1 MKSSSTSDHGVIA
14 TRRGF
19 SRLFFL
25 GKRRLAG
32 LFSLSTLIALLIIA
46 PVAMLVA
53 TAFSAPSPIFGHLA
67 DTVLWDYARN
77 SLVLVIG
84 VCLLALLWGLP
95 CAWFVARCEF
105 PGRRFFRWAL
115 LLPLAMPAYLAAFV
129 YTNIFDYAGF
139 VQTAIRRTFGFTSA
153 QDYPFF
159 EIRSMGGA
167 MFVLSLM
174 FAPYVYWIVSL
185 NFARLPASQVQAAR
199 LLGASEWRIF
209 RAVVLPLSR
218 PAIAVA
224 CTLVAMETLADFGT
238 VAYFSVWHLTTGIYD
253 VWLGHQDLSAAAK
266 LSCLMLL
273 FVITLVMLEKH
284 QRRHLRP
291 SRGQDAALPRLAL
304 RGGKRY
310 LAFAWCVLVLFLGFG
325 LPAAWLAQ
333 AAAHYFGDTDWETF
347 RHMSGHSL
355 LVAGSV
361 AAIAMI
367 FAFALLAGSRIRPQ
381 SQWLVRL
388 ASTGYAVPGT
398 VLAIG
403 VLIVTTGLDHGINDL
418 ADAHGWPLPGL
429 IFSGTLLAMGYAFL
443 CRFAAVG
450 IGAVESGFNQIP
462 PSLDE
467 SAWLLGKSHTVTAA
481 HVWLPLLRNS
491 LLTAALLVFLE
502 SMKEL
507 SAAMLL
513 RPFGVQTLATYIYE
527 YMSAERFEMAAM
539 PALVMVAAGLPT
551 VLLLM
556 HSMKD
561 K

>member
-1 MKSSSTSDHGVIA
+1 MRASFP
-14 TRRGF
+14 TRLWPG
-19 SRLFFL
+19 
-25 GKRRLAG
+25 LAV
-32 LFSLSTLIALLIIA
+32 LASPAWWAALALMA
-46 PVAMLVA
+46 PVAMLVV
-53 TAFSAPSPIFGHLA
+53 TAFSAPSPIFAHLA
-67 DTVLWDYARN
+67 ETVLGAYVKN
-77 SLVLVIG
+77 SLVLVVG
-84 VCLLALLWGLP
+84 VCALALLWGLP
-95 CAWFVARCEF
+95 CAWLVARCEF

-139 VQTAIRRTFGFTSA
+139 VQSTIRRVFGFTSA
-153 QDYPFF
+153 RDYPFF
-159 EIRSMGGA
+159 DIRSMGGA
-167 MFVLSLM
+167 IFVLSLM

-185 NFARLPASQVQAAR
+185 NLARLPASQVQAAR
-199 LLGASEWRIF
+199 LLGAGEGRIF
-209 RAVVLPLSR
+209 RRVVLPLAR

-253 VWLGHQDLSAAAK
+253 VWLAHHDLSAAAK

-273 FVITLVMLEKH
+273 FVITLVMLEKY

-291 SRGQDAALPRLAL
+291 GARNAGILPREKLT
-304 RGGKRY
+304 GGKRF
-310 LAFAWCVLVLFLGFG
+310 LAIFWCALVLFLGFG
-325 LPAAWLAQ
+325 LPAAWLVQ
-333 AAAHYFGDTDWETF
+333 AAVHYFADTDWQAF
-347 RHMSGHSL
+347 LHMSAHSL
-355 LVAGSV
+355 LVAGG
-361 AAIAMI
+361 AAGSAMI
-367 FAFALLAGSRIRPQ
+367 LAFVLLAGSRLRPNTQ
-381 SQWLVRL
+381 FLVRL

-403 VLIVTTGLDHGINDL
+403 VLIVTTGLDHSINGI
-418 ADAHGWPLPGL
+418 AKAHGFALPGL
-429 IFSGTLLAMGYAFL
+429 IFSGTLFAMGYAFL

-450 IGAVESGFNQIP
+450 IGAVDSGFNQIP
-462 PSLDE
+462 ASLDE
-467 SAWLLGKSHTVTAA
+467 SARLLGKSSSAIA
-481 HVWLPLLRNS
+481 RRVWLPLLRNS

-513 RPFGVQTLATYIYE
+513 RPFNVQTLATYIYE

-539 PALVMVAAGLPT
+539 PALVMVIAGLPT

-556 HSMKD
+556 WSMDD

>member
-1 MKSSSTSDHGVIA
+1 MRA
-14 TRRGF
+14 FFPTRLRPG
-19 SRLFFL
+19 
-25 GKRRLAG
+25 LAV
-32 LFSLSTLIALLIIA
+32 LLSPALWAALALIA
-46 PVAMLVA
+46 PVAMLVV
-53 TAFSAPSPIFGHLA
+53 TAVSAPSPIFTHLA
-67 DTVLWDYARN
+67 DTVLGAYVQN
-77 SLVLVIG
+77 SLVLVVG

-95 CAWFVARCEF
+95 CAWLVARCDF

-139 VQTAIRRTFGFTSA
+139 VQTAIRRLFGFTSA
-153 QDYPFF
+153 ADYPFF

-199 LLGASEWRIF
+199 LLGADEWRIF
-209 RAVVLPLSR
+209 RRVVLPLAR
-218 PAIAVA
+218 PAIAVS

-253 VWLGHQDLSAAAK
+253 VWLAHHDLSAAAK

-291 SRGQDAALPRLAL
+291 AARNAGILPRKTLT
-304 RGGKRY
+304 GGKRF
-310 LAFAWCVLVLFLGFG
+310 FAVFWCALVLFLGFG
-325 LPAAWLAQ
+325 LPATWLAQ
-333 AAAHYFGDTDWETF
+333 AAVHYFADTDWPEF
-347 RHMSGHSL
+347 LQMSGHSL
-355 LVAGSV
+355 IVAGS
-361 AAIAMI
+361 AAGIAMLL
-367 FAFALLAGSRIRPQ
+367 AFVMLAGSRLRPQ
-381 SQWLVRL
+381 THVFVRL

-403 VLIVTTGLDHGINDL
+403 VLIVTTGLDHTLNGFTRAYGL
-418 ADAHGWPLPGL
+418 GLPGL
-429 IFSGTLLAMGYAFL
+429 VFSGTLFAMGYAFL

-462 PSLDE
+462 ASLDE
-467 SAWLLGKSHTVTAA
+467 SAWLLGKSPRATARR
-481 HVWLPLLRNS
+481 VWLPLLRNS

-513 RPFGVQTLATYIYE
+513 RPFNVQTLATYIYE

-539 PALVMVAAGLPT
+539 PALVMVVAGLPT

-556 HSMKD
+556 HSMED
-561 K
+561 R